1 MQCALLAQ
9 LNVQKEQIIVQVYGW
24 NKLCPGNQAFVE
36 TARNTTAKSLELV
49 SRYFKL
55 LVRVKCRCRCRC
67 RCRCIYLSCESA
79 HPRSMDLGSMVD
91 EKLEVKYMGGDTDK
105 TRRKLKRKVLFIEQV
120 RKGVKMMQVNFTA
133 SHFFNISTH

>member
-1 MQCALLAQ
+1 M
-9 LNVQKEQIIVQVYGW
+9 
-24 NKLCPGNQAFVE
+24 E

-67 RCRCIYLSCESA
+67 IYLSCESA
-79 HPRSMDLGSMVD
+79 HPRSVDLGSMVD
-91 EKLEVKYMGGDTDK
+91 KKLEVKYVGGDTDK

>member
-1 MQCALLAQ
+1 
-9 LNVQKEQIIVQVYGW
+9 
-24 NKLCPGNQAFVE
+24 
-36 TARNTTAKSLELV
+36 
-49 SRYFKL
+49 
-55 LVRVKCRCRCRC
+55 
-67 RCRCIYLSCESA
+67 
-79 HPRSMDLGSMVD
+79 MVD